1 MSCKSL
7 GSVVQVAM
15 LSPLLNT
22 ASRSRRRT
30 SPESQQQDAT
40 GHTCAVGAHCA
51 WKERLVGRQ
60 PQRQVSTP
68 GRRRI
73 GSSHCWPFFFYI
85 YLFIYLFNLFI
96 LFPTAATTTRHAETT
111 TCGGPSRPWRHLK
124 KRLT

>member
-73 GSSHCWPFFFYI
+73 GSSHCWPFFFIYI
-85 YLFIYLFNLFI
+85 YLFIYLIYLFYFQQQPPPQGMPKQQRVVGQADLGVI
-96 LFPTAATTTRHAETT
+96 
-111 TCGGPSRPWRHLK
+111 SK
-124 KRLT
+124 KG